1 MLTQASAL
9 GLTLLVEAPIVM
21 LASVGAPRRLAW
33 RIAAAFL
40 PSCLTHPLAWHAAG
54 NFSAQDYM
62 TGLCLIELIVVMVE
76 MLLLRLLTGMRW
88 RAVLLISIAAN
99 TASTLTGLA
108 LT

>member
-21 LASVGAPRRLAW
+21 LASGGAPRGLAW

-62 TGLCLIELIVVMVE
+62 IGLCLIELIVVMVE
-76 MLLLRLLTGMRW
+76 MLLLRLLTGLRW